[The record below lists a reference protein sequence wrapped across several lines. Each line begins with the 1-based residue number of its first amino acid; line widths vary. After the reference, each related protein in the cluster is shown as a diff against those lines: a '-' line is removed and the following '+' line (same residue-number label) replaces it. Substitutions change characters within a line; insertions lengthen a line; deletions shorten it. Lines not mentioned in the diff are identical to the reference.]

1 MKNKSLFEA
10 IKGKE
15 TPFYYYD
22 LGLLKSTLATAKEEA
37 DKYDFELHYALK
49 ANFNERVM
57 ATVVDAGYGVD
68 CVSGKEVQLAI
79 DNGFSADKVVFAGVG
94 KSDAEIN
101 AALDLSIFCFN
112 CESIQEI
119 EVINELAAAKG
130 KTANIA
136 LRINPNVNANTHKYI
151 TTGLKENKFGIDMW
165 KMDDVVKM
173 IEACPSIKLSGLHFH
188 IGSQITDL
196 TSFKNLCSRVNGI
209 QEWFFS
215 RQIKVEFLN
224 MGGGLGIDY
233 HHPESNSIP
242 DFENYFKI
250 FNEFLALRPGQK
262 VHFEL
267 GRSIVGQCGSLF
279 SKALFIKKGIKT
291 NFVILDAGMTE
302 LIRPMLYQAYHLIEN
317 LSSQSTDV
325 IKYDVVGPICESTD
339 TFAKAL
345 ELPETKRGDVFQI
358 HSCGAY
364 GEVMASNYNLKTLH
378 PPIYSDDIK
387 VEV

>member
-1 MKNKSLFEA
+1 MGNNTLHTA
-10 IKGKE
+10 LKGKE

-22 LGLLKSTLATAKEEA
+22 LALLKSTLDLAKSEA
-37 DKYDFELHYALK
+37 NKYNFELHYALK
-49 ANFNERVM
+49 ANFDTRVLK
-57 ATVVDAGYGVD
+57 TVVDAGYGVD
-68 CVSGKEVQLAI
+68 CVSGKEVQLAVR
-79 DNGFSADKVVFAGVG
+79 NGFKASEVVFAGVG

-101 AALDLSIFCFN
+101 AALDLNIFCFN

-119 EVINELAAAKG
+119 EVINELAAAKN
-130 KTANIA
+130 KIARIA

-165 KMDDVVKM
+165 EMDDVVEM
-173 IEACPSIKLSGLHFH
+173 INSCANIELSGLHFH

-215 RQIKVEFLN
+215 RQIKVDFLN

-233 HHPESNSIP
+233 HAPTENSIP
-242 DFENYFKI
+242 DFVNYFQI
-250 FNEFLALRPGQK
+250 FNEFLELRPGQK

-279 SKALFIKKGIKT
+279 SKALFIKKGIST

-302 LIRPMLYQAYHLIEN
+302 LIRPMLYQAYHVIEN
-317 LSSQSTDV
+317 ITSQSEVTES
-325 IKYDVVGPICESTD
+325 YDVVGPICESTD

-345 ELPETKRGDVFQI
+345 ELPETKRGDLFQI

-378 PPIYSDDIK
+378 PAIYSDEIK
-387 VEV
+387 VEG

>member
-1 MKNKSLFEA
+1 MENNILLSA
-10 IKGKE
+10 IKEKE

-22 LGLLKSTLATAKEEA
+22 LDLLKSTLDLAKSEA
-37 DKYDFELHYALK
+37 NKYGFELHYALK
-49 ANFNERVM
+49 ANFDSRVM
-57 ATVVDAGYGVD
+57 ETVVDAGYGVD
-68 CVSGKEVQLAI
+68 CVSGKEVELAV
-79 DNGFSADKVVFAGVG
+79 NHGFKASEVVFAGVG

-101 AALDLSIFCFN
+101 TALDLGIFCFN

-119 EVINELAAAKG
+119 EVINELAGAKS
-130 KTANIA
+130 KKARIA

-165 KMDDVVKM
+165 EMDDVVEM
-173 IEACPSIKLSGLHFH
+173 INSCDNIELSGLHFH

-215 RQIKVEFLN
+215 RQIKVDFLN

-233 HHPESNSIP
+233 HNPTENPVP
-242 DFENYFKI
+242 DFVNYFKI
-250 FNEFLALRPGQK
+250 FSEFLELRPGQK

-279 SKALFIKKGIKT
+279 SRALFIKKGIST

-302 LIRPMLYQAYHLIEN
+302 LIRPMLYQAYHVIEN
-317 LSSQSTDV
+317 ITAGGDKNE
-325 IKYDVVGPICESTD
+325 KYDVVGPICESTD

-345 ELPETKRGDVFQI
+345 ELPETKRGDIFQI

-378 PPIYSDDIK
+378 PSIYSDDVK
-387 VEV
+387 G

>member
-1 MKNKSLFEA
+1 MKNSAMLKA
-10 IKGKE
+10 IQGKE

-22 LGLLKSTLATAKEEA
+22 LNLLKSTLDFAKSEA
-37 DKYDFELHYALK
+37 NKYDFELHYALK
-49 ANFNERVM
+49 ANFDDRVM
-57 ATVVDAGYGVD
+57 KTVVKAGYGVD
-68 CVSGKEVQLAI
+68 CVSGNEVQLALK
-79 DNGFSADKVVFAGVG
+79 NGFKAKEVVFAGVG

-101 AALDLSIFCFN
+101 TALDLDIFCFN
-112 CESIQEI
+112 CESAQEI
-119 EVINELAAAKG
+119 QVINELAIAKN
-130 KTANIA
+130 KTAKIA

-165 KMDDVVKM
+165 EMDEVVDVVN
-173 IEACPSIKLSGLHFH
+173 ACDNIQLSGLHFH

-209 QEWFFS
+209 QKWFFS
-215 RQIKVEFLN
+215 RQIKVDFLN
-224 MGGGLGIDY
+224 MGGGLGINY
-233 HHPESNSIP
+233 YAPVEHSIP

-250 FNEFLALRPGQK
+250 FDEFLELRPGQK

-279 SKALFIKKGIKT
+279 SKALFIKKGIST

-317 LSSQSTDV
+317 ISSTSETTE
-325 IKYDVVGPICESTD
+325 KYDVVGPICESTD

-345 ELPETKRGDVFQI
+345 ELPETKRGELFQI

-378 PPIYSDDIK
+378 SAVYSDDIN
-387 VEV
+387 

>member
-1 MKNKSLFEA
+1 MGNNTMLA
-10 IKGKE
+10 ALKGKE

-22 LGLLKSTLATAKEEA
+22 LGLLKTTLDLAKSEA
-37 DKYDFELHYALK
+37 NKYDFELHYALK
-49 ANFNERVM
+49 ANFDTRVM
-57 ATVVDAGYGVD
+57 KTVVDAGYGVD
-68 CVSGKEVQLAI
+68 CVSGKEVQLAV
-79 DNGFSADKVVFAGVG
+79 DNGFKANEVVFAGVG

-101 AALDLSIFCFN
+101 AALDLNIFCFN
-112 CESIQEI
+112 CESVQEI
-119 EVINELAAAKG
+119 EVINELATAKN
-130 KTANIA
+130 KTAKIA

-165 KMDDVVKM
+165 EMDDVVEM
-173 IEACPSIKLSGLHFH
+173 INSCDNIELSGLHFH

-196 TSFKNLCSRVNGI
+196 TSFKNLCSKVNGI

-215 RQIKVEFLN
+215 RQIKVDFLN

-233 HHPESNSIP
+233 HEPTENPVP
-242 DFENYFKI
+242 DFVNYFEI
-250 FNEFLALRPGQK
+250 FNKFLELRPGQK

-267 GRSIVGQCGSLF
+267 GRSIVGQCGSLY
-279 SKALFIKKGIKT
+279 SKALFIKKGIST

-302 LIRPMLYQAYHLIEN
+302 LIRPMLYQAHHVIEN
-317 LSSQSTDV
+317 ISSTSAEV
-325 IKYDVVGPICESTD
+325 EKYDVVGPICESTD

-345 ELPETKRGDVFQI
+345 ELPETKRGDLFQI

-378 PPIYSDDIK
+378 PAIYSDEIK
-387 VEV
+387 VEG

>member
-1 MKNKSLFEA
+1 MENNTLLNA
-10 IKGKE
+10 IQGKE

-22 LGLLKSTLATAKEEA
+22 LNLLKSTLDVAKSEA

-49 ANFNERVM
+49 ANFDERVM
-57 ATVVDAGYGVD
+57 QTVVNAGYGVD
-68 CVSGKEVQLAI
+68 CVSGKEVQLAVK
-79 DNGFSADKVVFAGVG
+79 NGFKASEVVFAGVG
-94 KSDAEIN
+94 KSDTEIN
-101 AALDLSIFCFN
+101 TALELDIFCFN

-119 EVINELAAAKG
+119 EVINELALAKN
-130 KTANIA
+130 KTAKIA

-165 KMDDVVKM
+165 EMDEVVET
-173 IEACPSIKLSGLHFH
+173 ITSCDNIDLVGLHFH

-209 QEWFFS
+209 QKWFFS
-215 RQIKVEFLN
+215 RQIKVDFLN

-233 HHPESNSIP
+233 HAPIENSIP
-242 DFENYFKI
+242 DFANYFKI
-250 FNEFLALRPGQK
+250 FNEFLELRPGQK

-279 SKALFIKKGIKT
+279 SKALFIKKGLKT

-317 LSSQSTDV
+317 ISSQSNEKM
-325 IKYDVVGPICESTD
+325 KYDVVGPICESTD

-345 ELPETKRGDVFQI
+345 ELPETKRGDLFQI

-378 PPIYSDDIK
+378 PAIYSDDIK
-387 VEV
+387 VQV